1 MCKKIFFIL
10 LLIILSINAAQ
21 AQRKGAVD
29 TGGMFSFKS
38 FSGADTSGSELD
50 VQWIFGYY
58 LSKKISTEIEPIL
71 RMNFQNEDVRI
82 SSIFLGGISYRL
94 FDIVPDDYLRRRS
107 QRRDLGTTPG
117 IYGSAKVGLWVDGF
131 SQKDQEKGKTYSGPA
146 LSLGLG
152 THSGLSKTS
161 MLRVNAQMI
170 YLLPNGPIFDEPRTI
185 FQIGVGL
192 TVFIVI

>member
-1 MCKKIFFIL
+1 MSKKIYLIL
-10 LLIILSINAAQ
+10 LLILFTFCTSH
-21 AQRKGAVD
+21 AQRRGAVD

-58 LSKKISTEIEPIL
+58 LSKKLSTEIEPIL
-71 RMNFQNEDVRI
+71 RMAFYEDDVRI
-82 SSIFLGGISYRL
+82 SSIFLGGVSYRL
-94 FDIVPDDYLRRRS
+94 FDVVPDDYIKRRQ

-117 IYGSAKVGLWVDGF
+117 IYGSAKVGLWVEGY
-131 SQKDQEKGKTYSGPA
+131 SQENQEKGKTYSGPA
-146 LSLGLG
+146 FSIGLG

-161 MLRVNAQMI
+161 MLRVGAQMI

-185 FQIGVGL
+185 FQISVGL
-192 TVFIVI
+192 SVFIVI